1 LNGKNTSN
9 SYTRIPGDET
19 VSSHTFLDKVFS
31 TIQKNDMLRGGE
43 KVLIGLSGGADSV
56 CLLHVLSLLRDRLN
70 LDPIALY
77 IDHGLRPHETGEE
90 IEFCSHLSE
99 GLSVD
104 FQNTSIDVKTYAQEH
119 GYGIQEAARELRY
132 MTFERVASNIGAEK
146 IALGH
151 TIDDQLET
159 FFMRIFRGSGPKG
172 LSGIP
177 PVRGMIIR
185 PLLDVEREDIEQY
198 LKGERVRFIMDS
210 SNLKK
215 DYLRNRLR
223 IVLIP
228 EMKKIAPHIAQ
239 SIARM
244 ADILREEE
252 KYFEIIIAKTLMR
265 LISRKTDARIELF
278 LSPLEA
284 MDIVILRRVLRKALA
299 ETRGLKGIEFIHI
312 ESIIQLVKHGR
323 QGDRLHLP
331 GGIRAIKDYAT
342 LVLTSEIPATVNTCM
357 LNVPGK
363 VLLKE
368 IGVVIKASIEHTAAQ
383 YGNGKTIAVFDAG
396 KTGTELTVRGRKKGD
411 FFYPLGF
418 GKRKKLQDY
427 FVDEKVPRDE
437 RDAVPIVVA
446 GDDIV
451 WIAGYR
457 GDERFKV
464 SQATERFLKIELH
477 KSL

>member
-1 LNGKNTSN
+1 
-9 SYTRIPGDET
+9 
-19 VSSHTFLDKVFS
+19 
-31 TIQKNDMLRGGE
+31 MLGGGE
-43 KVLIGLSGGADSV
+43 KILVGLSGGADSV
-56 CLLHVLSLLRDRLN
+56 CLLHVLCRLRDRLD
-70 LDPIALY
+70 LDLSALY
-77 IDHGLRPHETGEE
+77 IDHGLRPHETSEE
-90 IEFCSHLSE
+90 IQFCRHLSE

-104 FQNTSIDVKTYAQEH
+104 FQSTSIDVKTYAQEQRF
-119 GYGIQEAARELRY
+119 GIQEAARELRY
-132 MTFERVASNIGAEK
+132 KTFEKAACSIGARK

-151 TIDDQLET
+151 TMDDQLET

-185 PLLDVEREDIEQY
+185 PLLDVEREGIERY
-198 LKGERVRFIMDS
+198 LNVEHVRFIVDS

-223 IVLIP
+223 LVLIP
-228 EMKKIAPHIAQ
+228 EMKKIAPHISQ

-252 KYFEIIIAKTLMR
+252 EYFKIIIAKTLMK
-265 LISRKTDARIELF
+265 LISRKTDNRIELF

-284 MDIVILRRVLRKALA
+284 MDRVILRRVLRKALA
-299 ETRGLKGIEFIHI
+299 ETRSLRGIEFIHI
-312 ESIIQLVKHGR
+312 ESVIQLVKHGR
-323 QGDRLHLP
+323 QGDRIHLP
-331 GGIRAIKDYAT
+331 EGVRAIKDYAT
-342 LVLTSEIPATVNTCM
+342 LLLTSEIPAKVSSCT

-363 VLLKE
+363 VVLKE
-368 IGVVIKASIEHTAAQ
+368 IGAVIKASVEQTAEQ
-383 YGNGKTIAVFDAG
+383 YGNGKTKAVFDAG
-396 KTGTELTVRGRKKGD
+396 KTGTELTVRSRKRGD

-437 RDAVPIVVA
+437 RDAVPIVAA

-451 WIAGYR
+451 WVAGYR
-457 GDERFKV
+457 GDERFRV
-464 SQATERFLKIELH
+464 SQTTERFLKIELH